1 MIRDTSLK
9 VCIESSWN
17 RKGFELLQSK
27 WITRTNIHE
36 LYETKA
42 TDPEFAESVPFY
54 WLYQTQQITV
64 MIKMYQESMQK
75 GNLPSSTT
83 RNTKGV
89 KYIKSYVKKVNEK
102 EYYIAEGA
110 VVPERSKKNKTHS

>member
-1 MIRDTSLK
+1 
-9 VCIESSWN
+9 
-17 RKGFELLQSK
+17 
-27 WITRTNIHE
+27 
-36 LYETKA
+36 
-42 TDPEFAESVPFY
+42 
-54 WLYQTQQITV
+54 
-64 MIKMYQESMQK
+64 MYQESMQK

-110 VVPERSKKNKTHS
+110 VVPERSNKNKTHS

>member
-1 MIRDTSLK
+1 M
-9 VCIESSWN
+9 
-17 RKGFELLQSK
+17 
-27 WITRTNIHE
+27 
-36 LYETKA
+36 
-42 TDPEFAESVPFY
+42 
-54 WLYQTQQITV
+54 TV

>member
-1 MIRDTSLK
+1 MSPFTDYTKPNLE
-9 VCIESSWN
+9 CN
-17 RKGFELLQSK
+17 
-27 WITRTNIHE
+27 ITN
-36 LYETKA
+36 YSN
-42 TDPEFAESVPFY
+42 D
-54 WLYQTQQITV
+54 
-64 MIKMYQESMQK
+64 KMYQESMQK
-75 GNLPSSTT
+75 GNLPGSTT